1 MNKEPKIMWGE
12 GTPWKTQAEF
22 YTYIRGCLR
31 KAWMRHPNK
40 IRKINA
46 VRFKVDRLDKDGN
59 VMLDKKTGK
68 PKQIWNCTCD
78 ICGHT
83 GKMADFQVDHIHPA
97 KALTCY
103 EDLPGFVLRLLY
115 VKEEDLRI
123 LCKQCNAI
131 HAYADKHGISFEEA
145 RIEKEAIALCS
156 AKKDKAWLT
165 KRGVIPAST
174 IIKRRKQIVEILLAS
189 KS

>member
-103 EDLPGFVLRLLY
+103 DDLPGFVLRLLY

-123 LCKQCNAI
+123 LCKQCNAV

-165 KRGVIPAST
+165 KHGVIPAST